1 MVLFSRHTE
10 VMLNES
16 KKLVQFE
23 FTSTERR
30 ARGKKTVDVNI
41 IIYIKV

>member
-1 MVLFSRHTE
+1 MVLLHIE

-16 KKLVQFE
+16 KKLAQFE
-23 FTSTERR
+23 FASRERR
-30 ARGKKTVDVNI
+30 AREKKTVDVNI